1 MGWGGVM
8 FTFRGLGNMVD
19 ATPIVT
25 VDLVTVI
32 CSQVWVK
39 LVKSCTDSL

>member
-1 MGWGGVM
+1 M